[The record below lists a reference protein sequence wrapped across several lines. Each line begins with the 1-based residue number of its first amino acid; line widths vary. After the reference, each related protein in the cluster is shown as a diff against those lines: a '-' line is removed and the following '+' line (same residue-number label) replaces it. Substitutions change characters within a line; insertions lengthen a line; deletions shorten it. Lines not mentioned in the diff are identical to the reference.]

1 MQSCEPCCR
10 ADKVSATDSVVGSG
24 TVLVNMRW
32 ATEARSKGSI
42 SLRSAPLDERKES
55 LMMNGAWRESFDS
68 TAGICLMDPPPTNS
82 CRGNEIEAISARV
95 YWKRRNSEVASAP
108 ARALG
113 PRQIKRNQNKCSK
126 MIAQSR
132 HGGVHRA
139 SYRDSGRVV
148 ALKVPGRLGEEPHA
162 SIITQ
167 PLSLVKL
174 A

>member
-1 MQSCEPCCR
+1 MMQSCEPCCR
-10 ADKVSATDSVVGSG
+10 ADKVSATESVVGSG

-95 YWKRRNSEVASAP
+95 YWKRRNSEEASAP
-108 ARALG
+108 VRALG

-126 MIAQSR
+126 MIAYSK
-132 HGGVHRA
+132 GSAAVLSDTAGFTERA
-139 SYRDSGRVV
+139 TVTRAV
-148 ALKVPGRLGEEPHA
+148 
-162 SIITQ
+162 
-167 PLSLVKL
+167 
-174 A
+174 